1 MRDDSNKTVHIGN
14 LIENEVRRQQMPVI
28 DFARKINTDRRNVYD
43 IFSRTS
49 IDTNLLL
56 KICTVLNR
64 DFFREFSKY
73 LHIVHEEDDN
83 N

>member
-1 MRDDSNKTVHIGN
+1 MRDDSTHSVHIGN
-14 LIENEVRRQQMPVI
+14 LIENEVRRQQIPVI

-49 IDTNLLL
+49 IETSLLL
-56 KICTVLNR
+56 KICMVLNR
-64 DFFREFSKY
+64 DFFGEFSKY
-73 LHIVHEEDDN
+73 LHIVHEDDDN